1 MSANTEA
8 RRGAIEPPAAGATFQ
23 DWVGVR
29 NVYEAIQRTARAQGG
44 KTAITLLGA
53 DPDAEPRKLS
63 YTEFVEGVARTA
75 NAIRALGLRRGDVV
89 AYMLPSLPE
98 THFVLWGAA
107 TAASVLPLNP
117 LLKAEEIAAL
127 CRAAGAKVVV
137 ALGPLPGTEIWQKAN
152 LVKGMLPAIHTLVQV
167 GGERAGEGSGVH
179 LLADLLRAQ
188 PPQLA
193 FSDLPALDDVAAYF
207 HTGGTTGAPKLVI
220 HTHRNQLAG
229 AFGGACAVAAGPD
242 DVIVNG
248 LPLFHVGGAIFCS
261 LSMFVAGAEVVIL
274 SPAGFRNPQIV
285 AKFWRIV
292 ERTRTTIVGGVPTA
306 LSAVVKVDP
315 GGADFSRVRVNIS
328 GASLLPRS
336 VAEQLEHITGKPV
349 RELYG
354 MTETGGVICVDPMSR
369 TRVLG
374 SAGCPIAFC
383 EVRARE
389 LSGAQAGDRFCEPG
403 EPGMLVVRGA
413 NVTPGY
419 KDAAQSRKLFTA
431 DGWLV
436 TGDVGYVDDS
446 GRVFITGRAKDLI
459 IRSGHNIDPA
469 GIEECLM
476 RHPAVAD
483 AGAVGMPDAYAGEV
497 PVAYVTLRPGVT
509 ATGEELVTFAKAHIS
524 EPPALPRKVFIVE
537 QLPMTAVGK
546 IFKPALRQQ
555 CAEHHLRELLGDE
568 PIESLL
574 VRDDP
579 GRGQVVRIALR
590 PGAVSAQETRS
601 RIATAL
607 KGYLLSIDWASPQ
620 AGSA

>member
-1 MSANTEA
+1 MTNITVQ
-8 RRGAIEPPAAGATFQ
+8 RRGAVDAPATGATFQ
-23 DWVGVR
+23 DWAGVR
-29 NVYEAIQRTARAQGG
+29 NVFEAIWRIAVTHGDKA
-44 KTAITLLGA
+44 AITMLGA
-53 DPDAEPRKLS
+53 DPEAEPRKLT
-63 YTEFVEGVARTA
+63 YTDFAEGVARTA
-75 NAIRALGLRRGDVV
+75 NAFRALGLQRGDVV

-107 TAASVLPLNP
+107 TAASALPLNP

-127 CRAAGAKVVV
+127 CRAGGAKVLV
-137 ALGPLPGTEIWQKAN
+137 ALGPLAGTEIWQKAN
-152 LVKGMLPAIHTLVQV
+152 QVKDMLVSIQALVQV
-167 GGERAGEGSGVH
+167 GGERTSEGAGVH
-179 LLADLLRAQ
+179 LLADLLRSQ
-188 PPQLA
+188 PRQLA
-193 FSDLPALDDVAAYF
+193 FGDLPALDDVAAYF

-242 DVIVNG
+242 DVFVNG
-248 LPLFHVGGAIFCS
+248 LPMFHVGGAIFCS

-292 ERTRTTIVGGVPTA
+292 ERTRTTMVGGVPTA
-306 LSAVVKVDP
+306 LSAVAKIDP
-315 GGADFSRVRVNIS
+315 RGADLSRVRVNIS
-328 GASLLPRS
+328 GASMLSRS

-349 RELYG
+349 HELYG
-354 MTETGGVICVDPMSR
+354 MTETGGVLCVDPVWR
-369 TRVLG
+369 TRALG
-374 SAGCPIAFC
+374 SAGYPIAFC
-383 EVRARE
+383 EVRARRLE
-389 LSGAQAGDRFCEPG
+389 DGKASNQYCDPG

-419 KDAAQSRKLFTA
+419 KDAAQSRNLFTT

-469 GIEECLM
+469 MIEECLM

-483 AGAVGMPDAYAGEV
+483 AGAVGMPDSYAGEV
-497 PVAYVTLRPGVT
+497 PVAYVTLRPGVI
-509 ATGEELVTFAKAHIS
+509 ATEDELVTFARAHIG
-524 EPPALPRKVFIVE
+524 EPPALPRKVFVLD

-546 IFKPALRQQ
+546 IFKPALRQH
-555 CAEHHLRELLGDE
+555 CAEHHLRKLLHDE
-568 PIESLL
+568 PIDSLA

-579 GRGQVVRIALR
+579 GRGRVVRIGLR
-590 PGAVSAQETRS
+590 PDAASAQNCRA
-601 RIATAL
+601 RIDDAL
-607 KGYLLSIDWASPQ
+607 KGYLLSIDWA
-620 AGSA
+620 GSEPK